1 MALKDSHWLR
11 SIFGVGLGALVTL
24 AGTGVL
30 LWRDSAI
37 QDQRLEVN
45 VAAINSNARETAT
58 NAETLAT
65 LSQELPLIRQ
75 ALVSNQELVGV
86 VIEDLKGDV
95 AMIGN
100 RISAHISLDDGR
112 HEAIAAS
119 IHNLEVLASV
129 HDREHSQ
136 AGVQ

>member
-11 SIFGVGLGALVTL
+11 SLFGVGLGAFVTL

-45 VAAINSNARETAT
+45 VAAINSNAQAIAS

-65 LSQELPLIRQ
+65 LSRELPLIRQ
-75 ALVSNQELVGV
+75 ALMSNQELFGV
-86 VIEDLKGDV
+86 VIEDLKGD
-95 AMIGN
+95 
-100 RISAHISLDDGR
+100 ISALDARLHG
-112 HEAIAAS
+112 
-119 IHNLEVLASV
+119 LEQLGCVC
-129 HDREHSQ
+129 
-136 AGVQ
+136 GC